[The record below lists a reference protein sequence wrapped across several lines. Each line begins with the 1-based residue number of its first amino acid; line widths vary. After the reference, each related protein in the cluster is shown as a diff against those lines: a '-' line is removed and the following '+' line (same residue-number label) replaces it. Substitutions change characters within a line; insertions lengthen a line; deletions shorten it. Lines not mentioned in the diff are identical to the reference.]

1 MKHNWAQR
9 NLCTEQEKSSQ
20 LQQAF
25 SEETET
31 SPVLWCG
38 IFLDE
43 AFYKRERTQG
53 EIRIMFRQKALNCLI
68 ATFPFSFLRTFMSNQ
83 SRQELIQTWHFQSL
97 QSEADSQFDFFFLPG
112 NFKAQRAAGAQLLF
126 VCCLVGH
133 CGEDPSFQKGFCRKA
148 KSPLK
153 RLQYP
158 CLFKWHSQVEGKQ
171 QRAKRAGRTD
181 GKHSAFGEKKS
192 CVLSPPPQDE
202 RCSRCSHLFPKGSL
216 GLVSQIQA
224 GILPFPRNAK
234 SSPEEQ
240 LRCCELEISFQTRGP
255 SAQECL

>member
-9 NLCTEQEKSSQ
+9 NPCREQEKSSQ

-53 EIRIMFRQKALNCLI
+53 EIRIMFRQKAPNCLI
-68 ATFPFSFLRTFMSNQ
+68 ATFPFSCLRTFTSNQ

-97 QSEADSQFDFFFLPG
+97 QSEADSQFDFLFLPAH
-112 NFKAQRAAGAQLLF
+112 FKTQPAAGAQLLF
-126 VCCLVGH
+126 VCSLAGH
-133 CGEDPSFQKGFCRKA
+133 CGEDPSFRKGFFAGKE
-148 KSPLK
+148 SPLK

-158 CLFKWHSQVEGKQ
+158 CLFKCHSQVERKQ
-171 QRAKRAGRTD
+171 QRAERAGRAD
-181 GKHSAFGEKKS
+181 GKHSAFPRKKGVS
-192 CVLSPPPQDE
+192 
-202 RCSRCSHLFPKGSL
+202 SHLL
-216 GLVSQIQA
+216 H
-224 GILPFPRNAK
+224 RM
-234 SSPEEQ
+234 
-240 LRCCELEISFQTRGP
+240 
-255 SAQECL
+255 SAVPDAATDEPLKVL